1 MDDGI
6 ERRALLL
13 HLGDVLESMSC
24 VAKCSTRFNTLK
36 EAIAEED
43 SLADFWFLSLLG
55 AETTADDYAKNAAS
69 AFFLWPK
76 LLLDA
81 TLNRALLANLV
92 QTDMFPGNQVGWD
105 AYVSA
110 VRKEVSWFGEGV
122 GPVAEVD
129 RQMVPWPPTPD

>member
-24 VAKCSTRFNTLK
+24 VAKCGTRFNTLN
-36 EAIAEED
+36 EAVAEED

-55 AETTADDYAKNAAS
+55 AETTADGYAKNAAS

-92 QTDMFPGNQVGWD
+92 QTDLFAGNQAGWD
-105 AYVSA
+105 AYVSG
-110 VRKEVSWFGEGV
+110 VKKEVSWFGEGV